1 MFNFAN
7 YLNDNNDFKFNKLI
21 ILFRNIN
28 RFI

>member
-7 YLNDNNDFKFNKLI
+7 NLNNNNNFKFNKLI

-28 RFI
+28 KFI